1 MFKVNIVAVGKVKEK
16 YFEQGIAEY
25 SKRMSRKSSPQSN
38 WCAFGRKDSWSGNYK
53 ES

>member
-25 SKRMSRKSSPQSN
+25 SKRMSRFCEFNIIECKEQSL
-38 WCAFGRKDSWSGNYK
+38 
-53 ES
+53 